1 GSMRE
6 DARYR
11 MQDIHA
17 SCIMHRASC
26 ILLFFLII
34 LSPAISSS
42 EDRIEVLDLKHWTS
56 KGYTRVVVDLS
67 APVEF
72 SKNRIANPDRLYFDL
87 KNSRISKEIK
97 TTLPVGD
104 GILKTVR
111 AGQFNQDTVR
121 VVLDLEEISDFK
133 VFVLDEPARLVIDVY
148 GHEKAANTHDLAS
161 AVKTI
166 VLDPGHGGH
175 DPGAVGPNGLYEKD
189 IVLDIT
195 LKVRTILSKNKN
207 FRILMTRDKDVFI
220 PLVERTAFA
229 NSKNADLFISI
240 HVNASPKKTAR
251 GVETYLLNW
260 TNDEESIRVA
270 ARENAISLKKMKEQM
285 KKYKSDVDIML
296 SDLRRDLKRDE
307 SIKLANYVQGSI
319 VSTLGENYNDIKNLG
334 VKNALF
340 YVLFGARMPSVLA
353 EVSFISNPAEE
364 NLLSKESYR
373 DYIAQAIAD
382 GIDTYVTA
390 APKMQK
396 MAGRQRSVG
405 AEK

>member
-1 GSMRE
+1 MTRRNFIFSLLSLKVFLSSFFSSKN
-6 DARYR
+6 A
-11 MQDIHA
+11 HA
-17 SCIMHRASC
+17 SDPVDVKDIRQWS
-26 ILLFFLII
+26 
-34 LSPAISSS
+34 
-42 EDRIEVLDLKHWTS
+42 S
-56 KGYTRVVVDLS
+56 KGYTRVAVDLS

-72 SKNRIANPDRLYFDL
+72 SNKRISNPDRLYFDL
-87 KNSRISKEIK
+87 KNTKISKEIN

-121 VVLDLEEISDFK
+121 VVLDLEEIKEFK
-133 VFVLDEPARLVIDVY
+133 VFVLDDPAKLVIDVY

-175 DPGAVGPNGLYEKD
+175 DPGAVGTNGLYEKD
-189 IVLDIT
+189 VVLDIA
-195 LKVRTILSKNKN
+195 LKVRTILSENKK
-207 FRILMTRDKDVFI
+207 FKILLTRDKDVFI

-382 GIDTYVTA
+382 GIDTYA
-390 APKMQK
+390 SGAPQMQK